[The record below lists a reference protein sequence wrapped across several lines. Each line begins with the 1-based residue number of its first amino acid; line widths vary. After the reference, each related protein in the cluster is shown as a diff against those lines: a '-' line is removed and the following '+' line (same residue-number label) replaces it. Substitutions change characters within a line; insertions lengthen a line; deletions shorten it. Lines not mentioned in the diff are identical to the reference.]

1 MNEDCREVLD
11 RLEIY
16 LDGETQ
22 VDLEVA
28 IQHHLQDCLPCLDRA
43 EFERELRALVAA
55 KCRDCAPPGL
65 LTRVRIRLR
74 TAG

>member
-1 MNEDCREVLD
+1 MNEECREVLD

-22 VDLEVA
+22 FDLEVA
-28 IQHHLQDCLPCLDRA
+28 IQHHLQDCPPCLDRA

-65 LTRVRIRLR
+65 LARIRIRL
-74 TAG
+74 TAVG

>member
-1 MNEDCREVLD
+1 MLD